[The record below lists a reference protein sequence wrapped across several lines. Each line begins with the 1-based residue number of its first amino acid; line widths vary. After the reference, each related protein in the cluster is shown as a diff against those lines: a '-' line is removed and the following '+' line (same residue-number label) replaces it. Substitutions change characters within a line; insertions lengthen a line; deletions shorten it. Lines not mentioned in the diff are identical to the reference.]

1 MCNIL
6 IGINL
11 IAFNAL
17 TSFLFHA
24 LFFDVLLQIA
34 DLLRH
39 CDDSLSEGKIIPFS
53 GVSKSGAGS
62 IAHAAGAGRSVRGT
76 YGVDVQ
82 PTLTRVNATLQ
93 IFKLRFRIG

>member
-39 CDDSLSEGKIIPFS
+39 CDDSLSEGEIIPFS
-53 GVSKSGAGS
+53 GVSSLV
-62 IAHAAGAGRSVRGT
+62 AAIRCGWVKFSFRSFVR
-76 YGVDVQ
+76 
-82 PTLTRVNATLQ
+82 
-93 IFKLRFRIG
+93 FSRFTMALK